1 MIYGMTLLQVRLIEM
16 EVKRVKADLSKKDVL
31 NPQEAIELF
40 VLSRRKFYALL
51 KSEAELE
58 FLAMYGTRKLIIRT
72 EFEKYLANH
81 SELRR
86 RETYGN

>member
-1 MIYGMTLLQVRLIEM
+1 MRTELAE
-16 EVKRVKADLSKKDVL
+16 KDVL

-51 KSEAELE
+51 QSEEELE

-72 EFEKYLANH
+72 EFDKYLKSH
-81 SELRR
+81 LELRR
-86 RETYGN
+86 RGTYGN